1 MNSKLM
7 AGLLAMSCML
17 LQVQSVYAANAGE
30 VEDVHLTVYNG
41 NLSLIRELRSFE
53 LSQGTQDLVLEDV
66 SGQLNPSSVH
76 LAFPDGAEFELLE
89 QNYDY
94 DLVNTSKLLER
105 FIGRELTLHND
116 YDGTSLRV
124 TLLSTSGGTVV
135 RDASGQILL
144 NPPGRVILPAGSADE
159 LLLRPTLSWKLWS
172 AGAGRRLGEISYLS
186 GGLDWN
192 ADYVLMLNADDTAAD
207 LEGWVTLTNNSGTT
221 YKDAHLKLVAGDVNR
236 VREQMKY
243 KLGMEIN
250 DMTSSM
256 SDLRGGGFQEES
268 FFEYHLYDLERPTTI
283 RNSQQK
289 QIGLLTA
296 SGFPVA
302 KKFLFNGQNGG
313 DVRVAVEFT
322 NEEEQGLGMP
332 LPAGVL
338 RVFKADSKG
347 QAQFV
352 GEDRIDHTPRDE
364 DLSVYIGN
372 AFDIVGEAIQTEYT
386 DIGRGY
392 TQSYKVVLKNHKES
406 EDVVVTV
413 RAYIGGD
420 WSMDNSSLPWNKAD
434 ATTAEWEVPVP
445 ADGETELTYTY
456 RVVWR

>member
-1 MNSKLM
+1 MKRITALGLSLL
-7 AGLLAMSCML
+7 LLAT
-17 LQVQSVYAANAGE
+17 QSAYAASAGE

-124 TLLSTSGGTVV
+124 TLLSTNGGTVV
-135 RDASGQILL
+135 RDANGQILL

-172 AGAGRRLGEISYLS
+172 QQAGRRLGEISYLS

-207 LEGWVTLTNNSGTT
+207 LEGWVTLSNNSGTT

-236 VREQMKY
+236 VQEQMKY
-243 KLGMEIN
+243 KLGM
-250 DMTSSM
+250 DMY
-256 SDLRGGGFQEES
+256 DLAGSVATGGGGGFQEES

-296 SGFPVA
+296 SGFPVR

-372 AFDIVGEAIQTEYT
+372 AFDIVGEATQTDYT

-392 TQSYKVVLKNHKES
+392 TQSFRVLLKNHKES
-406 EDVVVTV
+406 EDAVVTV

-420 WSMDNSSLPWNKAD
+420 WSMDRSSLPWQKKD
-434 ATTAEWEVPVP
+434 AATAEWEVPVP